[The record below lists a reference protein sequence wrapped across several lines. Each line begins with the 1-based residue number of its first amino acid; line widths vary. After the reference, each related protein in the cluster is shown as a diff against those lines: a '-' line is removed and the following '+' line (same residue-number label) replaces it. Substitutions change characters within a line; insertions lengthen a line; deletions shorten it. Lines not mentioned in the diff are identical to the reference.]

1 VKRRPTFAL
10 PDLDGARVALEEV
23 CGGKGMIEVAIERVV
38 YGGEGLARHEGRVLL
53 IPYAAPGDRALVE
66 IVQERADFAR
76 ARIVRVVEASPD
88 RRDPPCPYYGMCGG
102 CQLQHLH
109 YAAQQRAKVGF
120 VRESLE
126 RIGGIAWAEALPL
139 VASEEFHYRLRA
151 QLKVRVSEGRVE
163 IGYYRPASHEICP
176 IAECPLLSPELNTA
190 LRRLQREVPER
201 FSNIRALDLA
211 QGEDGRVAIHP
222 VGEQATVSWS
232 VDAFT
237 YAFDARTFF
246 QSNRFLLADLV
257 RLVTEGEE
265 GERALDLFCGVGFFT
280 LPLGRRFAE
289 VIGVES
295 DPRAVWFARRNARHN
310 GVRNCRFEPER
321 AETWLVRNGGRLGP
335 VDLVVLDP
343 PRAGLSRALIRALVR
358 AAPERITY
366 VSCHPAALA
375 RDLKLLLA
383 GGYAIS
389 SIVVLDLFPQT
400 FHVETI
406 VKLRRTMTSL
416 DASRIGAT

>member
-1 VKRRPTFAL
+1 
-10 PDLDGARVALEEV
+10 
-23 CGGKGMIEVAIERVV
+23 MIEVTVERVI
-38 YGGEGLARHEGRVLL
+38 YGGDGLARHEGRVLL
-53 IPYAAPGDRALVE
+53 IPYAAPGDRVLVE
-66 IVQERADFAR
+66 IVEEHADFAR
-76 ARIVRVVEASPD
+76 ARIVRVLEASPD
-88 RRDPPCPYYGMCGG
+88 RRDPPCPYYGTCGG
-102 CQLQHLH
+102 CQLQHLR
-109 YAAQQRAKVGF
+109 YAAQQRAKVAF
-120 VRESLE
+120 VRESLG
-126 RIGGIAWAEALPL
+126 RIGGIAWTDALPL

-163 IGYYRPASHEICP
+163 MGYYRPASHEVCS
-176 IAECPLLSPELNTA
+176 IAECPLLSPELNDA
-190 LRRLQREVPER
+190 LRRLRREAPER
-201 FSNIRALDLA
+201 FSDIRALDLA
-211 QGEDGRVAIHP
+211 HGEDGRVAIHP
-222 VGEQATVSWS
+222 VGERTTVSWS
-232 VDAFT
+232 VGAFT

-246 QSNRFLLADLV
+246 QANRFLLADLL

-295 DPRAVWFARRNARHN
+295 NPRAVWFARRNAREN
-310 GVRNCRFEPER
+310 GVTNGRFEHER
-321 AETWLVRNGGRLGP
+321 AETWIVRNGGRLGP

-343 PRAGLSRALIRALVR
+343 PRAGLSRTLIRALLRV
-358 AAPERITY
+358 APERIIY

-389 SIVVLDLFPQT
+389 SLVVLDLFPQT

-406 VKLRRTMTSL
+406 VKLRRL
-416 DASRIGAT
+416 DASRALAT

>member
-1 VKRRPTFAL
+1 
-10 PDLDGARVALEEV
+10 
-23 CGGKGMIEVAIERVV
+23 MIEVTIERMV
-38 YGGEGLARHEGRVLL
+38 YGGEGLARHEGRVLF

-66 IVQERADFAR
+66 IVEERADFAR
-76 ARIVRVVEASPD
+76 ARIVRLMAASPD

-102 CQLQHLH
+102 CQLQHLQ
-109 YAAQQRAKVGF
+109 YAAQQRAKVEF
-120 VRESLE
+120 VRESLG
-126 RIGGIAWAEALPL
+126 RIGGITWTDALPI
-139 VASEEFHYRLRA
+139 VASEEFSYRLRA

-163 IGYYRPASHEICP
+163 IGYYWPASHEVCP

-190 LRRLQREVPER
+190 LRRLQREAPER
-201 FSNIRALDLA
+201 FSEIRALDLA

-222 VGEQATVSWS
+222 MGERTTVSWS
-232 VDAFT
+232 VGAFT
-237 YAFDARTFF
+237 YTFDARTFF
-246 QSNRFLLADLV
+246 QANRFLLADLV

-295 DPRAVWFARRNARHN
+295 DWRAVWFARRNAREH
-310 GVRNCRFEPER
+310 GLRNCRFEHER
-321 AETWLVRNGGRLGP
+321 AETWLVRNGGRLRP

-343 PRAGLSRALIRALVR
+343 PRAGLSRTLIRALGRV
-358 AAPERITY
+358 APEQITY

-375 RDLKLLLA
+375 RDLTLLLA

-406 VKLRRTMTSL
+406 VKLRRTMTAFS
-416 DASRIGAT
+416 

>member
-1 VKRRPTFAL
+1 
-10 PDLDGARVALEEV
+10 
-23 CGGKGMIEVAIERVV
+23 MIEVAIERVV